1 MPPTRRG
8 PSEPI
13 PHPRQVANAFR
24 ELRAALIREPH
35 GSVAA
40 RRLGFV
46 DNFVSPTT
54 LASRSQPPAHGT
66 MVTMPDDFLVARN
79 QDPDSSL
86 PYLVRIPLGEQG
98 IVLKAK
104 DTWPRTAKIYCH
116 RAEAWP
122 AEPDI
127 VDRVPTRVCARRGG
141 AIDLVLDRGRESR
154 SQFVLTH
161 VKGKEAIFWQ
171 SPRTAKQARPHVRIP
186 TARAAQLREARDRG
200 GRPRALPMAVH
211 APAGDDP
218 TSRALRRDDAV
229 EHDGMVAAAVE
240 RKTLEDLASSLLSG
254 RLRFA
259 LGELSSIPRGAI
271 VVEARYS
278 GVFSFEHARPAV
290 VADAIAECHA
300 RYPSVPIIFAETRSL
315 AQEWTYRFL
324 AAALHEVAL
333 DADAGT
339 RVGDLPAA
347 GAVAPAAP
355 TTAQVRGWARGQG
368 YAVPA
373 RGRLRPEIWAAWV
386 QRTDR

>member
-66 MVTMPDDFLVARN
+66 MVTMLDDFLVARN

-161 VKGKEAIFWQ
+161 VKGREAIFWQ

-186 TARAAQLREARDRG
+186 TARAAQLRELEIVVDAHEHYPWRFTHQQVTTR
-200 GRPRALPMAVH
+200 RAALSV
-211 APAGDDP
+211 GDY
-218 TSRALRRDDAV
+218 AV

-333 DADAGT
+333 DADAGS

-347 GAVAPAAP
+347 GAVAPAAA

-373 RGRLRPEIWAAWV
+373 QGRLRPEIWAAWV

>member
-1 MPPTRRG
+1 
-8 PSEPI
+8 
-13 PHPRQVANAFR
+13 
-24 ELRAALIREPH
+24 
-35 GSVAA
+35 
-40 RRLGFV
+40 
-46 DNFVSPTT
+46 
-54 LASRSQPPAHGT
+54 

-161 VKGKEAIFWQ
+161 VKGREAIFWQ

-373 RGRLRPEIWAAWV
+373 RRRLRPEIWAAWV

>member
-1 MPPTRRG
+1 V
-8 PSEPI
+8 
-13 PHPRQVANAFR
+13 Q
-24 ELRAALIREPH
+24 
-35 GSVAA
+35 
-40 RRLGFV
+40 
-46 DNFVSPTT
+46 
-54 LASRSQPPAHGT
+54 
-66 MVTMPDDFLVARN
+66 
-79 QDPDSSL
+79 
-86 PYLVRIPLGEQG
+86 IPLGEQG

-161 VKGKEAIFWQ
+161 VKGREAIFWQ

-186 TARAAQLREARDRG
+186 TARAAQLRELEIVVDAHEHYPWRFTHQQVTTR
-200 GRPRALPMAVH
+200 RA
-211 APAGDDP
+211 APSVGDY
-218 TSRALRRDDAV
+218 AV

-278 GVFSFEHARPAV
+278 GVFSFEHAWPAV

-333 DADAGT
+333 ERRRGHPGRGPACGRSRGTGRGDDRPGPGMGERAGVCRACT
-339 RVGDLPAA
+339 RTPTAGDLGGLGPTHRPVSNPPHPLTTTAWLRPRHS
-347 GAVAPAAP
+347 GLRDSPVCRRSSRGGP
-355 TTAQVRGWARGQG
+355 TTSPG
-368 YAVPA
+368 
-373 RGRLRPEIWAAWV
+373 
-386 QRTDR
+386 